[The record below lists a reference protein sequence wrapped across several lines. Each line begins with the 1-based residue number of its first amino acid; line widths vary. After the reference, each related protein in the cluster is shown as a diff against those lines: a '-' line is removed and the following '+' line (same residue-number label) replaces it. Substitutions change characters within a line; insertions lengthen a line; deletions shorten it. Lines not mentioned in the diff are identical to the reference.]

1 MKTLQVL
8 LLITTALILGGCAST
23 PKSIGG
29 NYALV
34 SLSNNDTT
42 LNESIIMHV
51 SENSIAG
58 SGPVNRWQAAIND
71 GKIGP
76 MISTRRAGPPQ
87 LMQYESDLLTA
98 LEGAKFDLDEHG
110 TLTFKQKRD
119 VTAVFQYVEIDPDTS
134 K

>member
-23 PKSIGG
+23 PKAIGG

-34 SLSNNDTT
+34 SLSNTDTT
-42 LNESIIMHV
+42 LDESIIMHV

-110 TLTFKQKRD
+110 ALTFKQKRD